1 MKLKIHSV
9 EDNGELDKE
18 CVWIDVLES
27 PQDVNH
33 YILCDTTFTAE
44 NTISNELRHMFW
56 LPKLQVRK
64 GDWIKVM
71 TKSGIPTSISNNRNT
86 TTHIVY
92 WNLGKTVWNKAGDAA
107 ILFHTD
113 EWRTHR
119 A

>member
-9 EDNGELDKE
+9 EGKGEIDKE
-18 CVWIDVLES
+18 CIWIDVLE
-27 PQDVNH
+27 PTPDVNH

-44 NTISNELRHMFW
+44 NTVSNELRHMFW
-56 LPKLQVRK
+56 LPNLNVKK

-71 TKSGIPTSISNNRNT
+71 TKAGIPASASNNRQT

-107 ILFHTD
+107 ILFHVD
-113 EWRTHR
+113 DWRTHR